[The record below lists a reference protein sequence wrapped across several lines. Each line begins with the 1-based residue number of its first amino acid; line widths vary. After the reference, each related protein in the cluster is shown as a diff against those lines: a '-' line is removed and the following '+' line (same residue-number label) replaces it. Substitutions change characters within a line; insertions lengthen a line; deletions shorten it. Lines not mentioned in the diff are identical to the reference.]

1 MDRITFTWD
10 EKKAK
15 ANLEKHGI
23 GFEEA
28 KTVFV
33 DEFARLIPDP
43 DHSETEERFILLGLS
58 NNVRLIMVCHC
69 YRGEDE
75 VVRILSARKA
85 DRTESKQYRGFRHA

>member
-1 MDRITFTWD
+1 MSSITFTWD

-15 ANLEKHGI
+15 ANLEKHSI
-23 GFEEA
+23 GFDEA
-28 KTVFV
+28 KTVFA

-43 DHSETEERFILLGLS
+43 DHSETEDRFILLGLS
-58 NNVRLIMVCHC
+58 KNVRLIMVCHC

-85 DRTESKQYRGFRHA
+85 DRTESKHYRGFRHA

>member
-1 MDRITFTWD
+1 MNGITFTWN
-10 EKKAK
+10 EKKANT
-15 ANLEKHGI
+15 NLEKHGI
-23 GFEEA
+23 SFDEA
-28 KTVFV
+28 KTIFA

-85 DRTESKQYRGFRHA
+85 DRTESKQYRGFRDA